1 MKPVHHGA
9 HGLRPTT
16 LALAM
21 MLIGAGTLALAPH
34 HAYAQQAPLAAK
46 RSYAIAAGPL
56 GDVLA
61 EFAAIAGVR
70 LVFDPATFAGVRSAG
85 LQGEH
90 GIADGFALLLQHSG
104 YRAMP
109 GNGNGNGNADHHD
122 YVLVANPVAGP
133 QGGAPVSTLAA
144 VTVVSDAADDP
155 VSYTR
160 RTVSIGKSEQAL
172 KDIPQSVS
180 VVTRQRMDDQ
190 NLTSLYDVL
199 ENVTGVV
206 TTQSPMAGKYFFSRG
221 FPITSLQYDGVPLT
235 RQFYSQASSLT
246 ENMALFDRAEVLRGS
261 AGLWQGAD
269 SLGGAV
275 NLVRKRGQHEKT
287 MELTAR
293 AGSHDLYGAQ
303 LDAGGPLNERGTV
316 RGRAVIDHDRRNSF
330 IDFVGSSNLTVYGAI
345 DIDITPS
352 TTAGFGIS
360 HESTDA
366 TPSFAGLPRYADGG
380 DLGLRRGTF
389 LGADW
394 NDLSNRQTRVFAD
407 LAHRFGND
415 WRLKVGAVYMDEHN
429 TSLYSYG
436 QSNIVRATGAGAT
449 RVGVATDFA
458 GEHAGVDAALN
469 GKFTAWGR
477 THEVIVG
484 ANYSRYTSD
493 DRYAIAAA
501 GLGTVDVFNPDPY
514 QRRFDLDSLAAMSGG
529 VSTGAYTV
537 TSKGLYGTARFA
549 LSDRLHLTLGGRTS
563 WYSNKYASVTRW
575 GADTSLTRSRG
586 EFTPYAGLTYAITPD
601 WTGYGSYAEVFV
613 PQAGR
618 TVAQT
623 TLAPITGRNY
633 ELGVKGQ
640 LFAQRVNASLALF
653 RYLQNNRAVPDID
666 GGLLCDGDYCSRA
679 AGKVRSQGLE
689 AEAGGKITASL
700 NLSAGY
706 TYNMTTYLR
715 DATNEGKIFNPQV
728 PRHLLRVWTDQQLG
742 AALSVGLGLTAQ
754 SGIEGRAETV
764 TQGGYAL
771 WNARAAY
778 RLDRRWTLAL
788 NVNNLADRRYYATID
803 RTNFGAVYGN
813 PRELVLTLRGL
824 L

>member
-1 MKPVHHGA
+1 MKPTLHRA
-9 HGLRPTT
+9 PGLRPTT
-16 LALAM
+16 LALAL
-21 MLIGAGTLALAPH
+21 MLIGTGALSLAPFSVH
-34 HAYAQQAPLAAK
+34 AQQAPAK

-61 EFAAIAGVR
+61 EFAAVSGVR
-70 LVFDPATFAGVRSAG
+70 LVFEPARFDGMRSAG
-85 LQGEH
+85 LRGEH
-90 GIADGFALLLQHSG
+90 GIADGFALLLHESG
-104 YRAMP
+104 YRAVA
-109 GNGNGNGNADHHD
+109 GNGSE
-122 YVLVANPVAGP
+122 YMLVANAVSTRAS
-133 QGGAPVSTLAA
+133 APVTTLAA

-160 RTVSIGKSEQAL
+160 RTVSIGKTSQAL
-172 KDIPQSVS
+172 KEIPQSVS

-206 TTQSPMAGKYFFSRG
+206 TTQSPMAGKYFFARG

-246 ENMALFDRAEVLRGS
+246 ENMALYERAEVLRGS

-269 SLGGAV
+269 SMGGAV
-275 NLVRKRGQHEKT
+275 NLVRKRGQQEKT
-287 MELTAR
+287 TDVIAR

-303 LDAGGPLNERGTV
+303 LDIGGPLNESGTI
-316 RGRAVIDHDRRNSF
+316 RGRAVLDHDRRNTF
-330 IDFVGSSNLTVYGAI
+330 IDFVGSKNLTVYGAI
-345 DIDITPS
+345 DIDLTAR
-352 TTAGFGIS
+352 TTAGFGVS
-360 HESTDA
+360 HERTDA

-389 LGADW
+389 LGAAW
-394 NDLSNRQTRVFAD
+394 NDLSNRQTRLFAD
-407 LAHRFGND
+407 LAHRFDND

-429 TSLYSYG
+429 KSLYSYG
-436 QSNIVRATGAGAT
+436 QGNIGRATGTGAT

-458 GEHAGVDAALN
+458 GEHAGFDASLN
-469 GKFTAWGR
+469 GAFQAWGR
-477 THEVIVG
+477 AHEVIVG

-493 DRYAIAAA
+493 DRYAIAAT

-514 QRRFDLDSLAAMSGG
+514 QPRFDMDRLAALSGG

-549 LSDRLHLTLGGRTS
+549 LNDRLHLTVGGRTS

-586 EFTPYAGLTYAITPD
+586 EFTPYAGLTYALTPN
-601 WTGYGSYAEVFV
+601 WTGYASYAEVFV

-618 TVAQT
+618 TAAQT
-623 TLAPITGRNY
+623 TLAPIVGTND
-633 ELGVKGQ
+633 ELGIKGQ

-653 RYLQNNRAVPDID
+653 RYRQENRAVPDTD

-679 AGKVRSQGLE
+679 AGKVRSQGVE
-689 AEAGGKITASL
+689 AEVGGKITADL

-706 TYNMTTYLR
+706 TYNTTKYLQ
-715 DATNEGKIFNPQV
+715 DNTNEGKIFNPQV
-728 PRHLLRVWTDQQLG
+728 PRHLLRVWGDQQLSG
-742 AALSVGLGLTAQ
+742 PLSVGMGMNVQ
-754 SGIEGRAETV
+754 SGIQGRAETV
-764 TQGGYAL
+764 TQCGYTL

-788 NVNNLADRRYYATID
+788 NVNNLFDKRYYATID